1 MPLGDQL
8 TKEEEEG
15 GVSGRRTPHS
25 QGHLSLQEE
34 TTIGNYAAG
43 SEVNTRFPI
52 LSGVSPSL
60 SPPRLPTSVTPCFF
74 A

>member
-1 MPLGDQL
+1 MPLGYQL
-8 TKEEEEG
+8 TKRGEEG

-43 SEVNTRFPI
+43 SEVSTCFPI

-60 SPPRLPTSVTPCFF
+60 SPPRLP
-74 A
+74 